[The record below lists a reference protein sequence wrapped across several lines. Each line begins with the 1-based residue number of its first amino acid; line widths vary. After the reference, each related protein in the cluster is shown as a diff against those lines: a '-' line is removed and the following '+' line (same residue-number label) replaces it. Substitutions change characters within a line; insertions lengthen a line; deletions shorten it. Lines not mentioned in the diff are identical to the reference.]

1 MKRSAATTSVVPL
14 VVPVT
19 VTSTVPVPVGA
30 TAVIEEALEKT
41 TVALGVAPNLTV
53 SVLSKPVPVIVTN
66 VLALPA
72 VGLTAVTD
80 VKELA
85 EAGEVETSINPVANS
100 ADVAPRATTERNVD
114 RTDRCP
120 LLLVNVL
127 FISYLP

>member
-14 VVPVT
+14 VVVT

-114 RTDRCP
+114 RTDGAHFC
-120 LLLVNVL
+120 
-127 FISYLP
+127 